1 MIHLADEAVESMTA
15 LGKHGDKKSKEIA
28 ERAVVQNEN
37 YKRELAVIGET
48 KKPEGVE
55 GIKMGGSKSGV

>member
-37 YKRELAVIGET
+37 YKRELAVIGGKSNKET
-48 KKPEGVE
+48 E
-55 GIKMGGSKSGV
+55 